1 MGVSVSGWDAAN
13 FKRVAWQ
20 FAPAAGLVA
29 VQLVFFGMPAGAWIR
44 GVVLGLLIA
53 LLAVG
58 MALVYRANRVI
69 NFAQAD
75 LGFVPTS
82 LAVGLIVFSGLPY
95 LFGFGVG
102 LVAAVA
108 LGAIVELAFVRR
120 FAKASRLILTVA
132 TIGITQ
138 LLAAF
143 ALLVPRMWG
152 DESAASQRIPP
163 PIDWKVTIGSFIL
176 SANDLIAL
184 IVAPLAM
191 IAVAVFLGS
200 TRIGTA
206 IRGSA
211 ERGERALMLGIPV
224 AWLSTLVWAIAAGLS
239 FLALFL
245 RARQS
250 SACRSAPRS
259 ASPLSFKPS
268 RRSSSVVSGI
278 CRPSPP
284 PRWRSAFSSTALH
297 GTPARPLLVMP
308 IIGAAVLVALL
319 LQRRQYSRADRDE
332 AAGWRLADEVR
343 PLQPRVARLPLVRL
357 MRWATATLIVVGLV
371 LIPIMLRTDQIIKAT
386 AVVVFAA
393 IGLSLVVLSG
403 WAGQIS
409 LGQMAFV
416 AIGAAVSAKCTITW
430 NVDITLALLAGG
442 AAGAA
447 AAFVVGLPALRLRGL
462 YLAVTTLVFALAVN
476 SWFLNRQFFGWIPQ
490 DRVERLPLFG
500 RIDISTPTRFY
511 VFTLVV
517 LALVFLALRGVR
529 HSRTGRAIV
538 ALRENELAA
547 QAFSVSPVPVK
558 LTAFTLSGAV
568 AGVAGG
574 LFVHLSQSFDLTSY
588 TAQESLNVFTAAV
601 VGGLGSLFGGVLGAV
616 FLRGSEWFITS
627 PEWRLLSSAI
637 GVLLVLLI
645 IPGGLASL
653 VIKIRDRLVDARSS
667 DATPPRRPTSTPP
680 SPWPAPDGSTVSH
693 IPTRPSAATTSRIG
707 RPYEFADHDAE
718 LPVRRP
724 APHEVAARPLRR
736 RGGVPVGRAVRIER
750 RRRTRPHRV
759 RHPAARDPRRVRHRH
774 PDGARPRRSVVGRCA
789 RAPGADRPVRRQDQ
803 PDPARRVRRTGVGVL
818 LGHDGPCDRA
828 HPARRSPDR
837 GRHSARP

>member
-1 MGVSVSGWDAAN
+1 MGVSRSGWGAADV
-13 FKRVAWQ
+13 KRWSAQ
-20 FAPAAGLVA
+20 FAPAVGLVA
-29 VQLVFFGMPAGAWIR
+29 VQLVFFGLPAGAWIR

-102 LVAAVA
+102 LAAAVA
-108 LGAIVELAFVRR
+108 LGAVVELAFVRR
-120 FAKASRLILTVA
+120 FASASRLVLTVA

-143 ALLVPRMWG
+143 ALLVPRMW
-152 DESAASQRIPP
+152 DQSAASQRIPP
-163 PIDWKVTIGSFIL
+163 PVDWKVTVGTFIL

-184 IVAPLAM
+184 VVAPLAM
-191 IAVAVFLGS
+191 IGVAVFLGA

-211 ERGERALMLGIPV
+211 ERSERALMLGIPV

-245 RARQS
+245 RAGILGV
-250 SACRSAPRS
+250 
-259 ASPLSFKPS
+259 PLGAALSL
-268 RRSSSVVSGI
+268 
-278 CRPSPP
+278 
-284 PRWRSAFSSTALH
+284 TALVQALAALVI
-297 GTPARPLLVMP
+297 GRLRNLPTVATTAVALGVLEYGVSWNASSPLLVMP
-308 IIGAAVLVALL
+308 IIGAFVLVALL
-319 LQRRQYSRADRDE
+319 LQRRQYGRADRDE

-343 PLQPRVARLPLVRL
+343 PLRPAVARLPLVRL
-357 MRWATATLIVVGLV
+357 LRWSTAALILVGLA
-371 LIPIMLRTDQIIKAT
+371 LIPLLLRTDQIIKAT
-386 AVVVFAA
+386 AVVVFAV

-416 AIGAAVSAKCTITW
+416 AIGAAVSAKCTLNW
-430 NVDITLALLAGG
+430 NADITLALLAGG
-442 AAGAA
+442 AAGAV

-476 SWFLNRQFFGWIPQ
+476 SWFLNRQFFDWVPQ
-490 DRVERLPLFG
+490 ERIDRLPVFG
-500 RIDISTPTRFY
+500 VVDISTPTRFY
-511 VFTLVV
+511 LFALVV
-517 LALVFLALRGVR
+517 LALVFAALRGIR

-574 LFVHLSQSFDLTSY
+574 LFVHLSQSFDLSSY
-588 TAQESLNVFTAAV
+588 TAAESLNVFTAAV

-616 FLRGSEWFITS
+616 FLRGSEWFITA

-637 GVLLVLLI
+637 GVLIVLLI
-645 IPGGLASL
+645 LPGGLASL
-653 VIKIRDRLVDARSS
+653 VIKVRDRLVTIIVGR
-667 DATPPRRPTSTPP
+667 TGPP
-680 SPWPAPDGSTVSH
+680 SVVPDMARADTTGHRVGAGAGDTV
-693 IPTRPSAATTSRIG
+693 PTRS
-707 RPYEFADHDAE
+707 
-718 LPVRRP
+718 PV
-724 APHEVAARPLRR
+724 EPL
-736 RGGVPVGRAVRIER
+736 AV
-750 RRRTRPHRV
+750 
-759 RHPAARDPRRVRHRH
+759 
-774 PDGARPRRSVVGRCA
+774 SSN
-789 RAPGADRPVRRQDQ
+789 GADANSDESQD
-803 PDPARRVRRTGVGVL
+803 DLDDRTTV
-818 LGHDGPCDRA
+818 
-828 HPARRSPDR
+828 
-837 GRHSARP
+837 

>member
-1 MGVSVSGWDAAN
+1 MGVSVNGWGAAN
-13 FKRVAWQ
+13 ARRLASQ
-20 FAPAAGLVA
+20 FAPAIGLVA

-95 LFGFGVG
+95 LLGFGVG
-102 LVAAVA
+102 LVTAVA
-108 LGAIVELAFVRR
+108 LGAVVELAFVRR
-120 FAKASRLILTVA
+120 FAKASRLVLTVA

-138 LLAAF
+138 LLVAC
-143 ALLVPRMWG
+143 ALLVPRMW
-152 DESAASQRIPP
+152 DQSAASQRIPP
-163 PIDWKVTIGSFIL
+163 PLDWKLTVGTFIL

-191 IAVAVFLGS
+191 IGVAVFLGA

-211 ERGERALMLGIPV
+211 ERSERALMLGIPV

-245 RARQS
+245 RAGILGVPLGAALSLSALVQALAALVIGRLRHLPTVATTAVALGVLEYGVSWNAS
-250 SACRSAPRS
+250 S
-259 ASPLSFKPS
+259 
-268 RRSSSVVSGI
+268 
-278 CRPSPP
+278 
-284 PRWRSAFSSTALH
+284 
-297 GTPARPLLVMP
+297 PLLVMP
-308 IIGAAVLVALL
+308 IIGVAVLIALL
-319 LQRRQYSRADRDE
+319 LQRRQYGRADRDE
-332 AAGWRLADEVR
+332 AAGWRLADEIR
-343 PLQPRVARLPLVRL
+343 PLQPTVARLPLVRL
-357 MRWATATLIVVGLV
+357 MRWGTATLVIVGLA

-386 AVVVFAA
+386 AVGVFAV

-416 AIGAAVSAKCTITW
+416 AIGAAVSAKCTIAW
-430 NVDITLALLAGG
+430 NVDITLALVAGG
-442 AAGAA
+442 VAGAV

-476 SWFLNRQFFGWIPQ
+476 SWFLNRQFFDWIPQ
-490 DRVERLPLFG
+490 ERVERLPLFG

-511 VFTLVV
+511 VFTLTV

-637 GVLLVLLI
+637 GVLIVLLI
-645 IPGGLASL
+645 LPGGLASL
-653 VIKIRDRLVDARSS
+653 VVKVRDRLVALIVDRHSRTAIDPTPVEATADA
-667 DATPPRRPTSTPP
+667 
-680 SPWPAPDGSTVSH
+680 
-693 IPTRPSAATTSRIG
+693 
-707 RPYEFADHDAE
+707 AE
-718 LPVRRP
+718 LDNAAGRRDDFDDLDD
-724 APHEVAARPLRR
+724 V
-736 RGGVPVGRAVRIER
+736 
-750 RRRTRPHRV
+750 
-759 RHPAARDPRRVRHRH
+759 D
-774 PDGARPRRSVVGRCA
+774 
-789 RAPGADRPVRRQDQ
+789 
-803 PDPARRVRRTGVGVL
+803 
-818 LGHDGPCDRA
+818 DRA
-828 HPARRSPDR
+828 TV
-837 GRHSARP
+837 

>member
-1 MGVSVSGWDAAN
+1 MGVSFSGWEVAN
-13 FKRVAWQ
+13 FKRLAGQ
-20 FAPAAGLVA
+20 FAPAIGLVA

-108 LGAIVELAFVRR
+108 LGAIIELAFVRR

-184 IVAPLAM
+184 IVAPVAM

-245 RARQS
+245 RAGVLGV
-250 SACRSAPRS
+250 
-259 ASPLSFKPS
+259 PLGAALSL
-268 RRSSSVVSGI
+268 
-278 CRPSPP
+278 
-284 PRWRSAFSSTALH
+284 TALVQALAALVIGRLRH
-297 GTPARPLLVMP
+297 LPTVATAAVALGILEYGVAWNASSPLLVMP

-343 PLQPRVARLPLVRL
+343 PLQPTVARLPLVRL
-357 MRWATATLIVVGLV
+357 MRWGTATLIVVGLA

-386 AVVVFAA
+386 AVAVFAA

-490 DRVERLPLFG
+490 DRVERLPVFG

-517 LALVFLALRGVR
+517 VALVFVALRGVR

-637 GVLLVLLI
+637 GVLVVLLI

-653 VIKIRDRLVDARSS
+653 VIKIRDRLV
-667 DATPPRRPTSTPP
+667 
-680 SPWPAPDGSTVSH
+680 VL
-693 IPTRPSAATTSRIG
+693 IVN
-707 RPYEFADHDAE
+707 HDAK
-718 LPVRRP
+718 
-724 APHEVAARPLRR
+724 
-736 RGGVPVGRAVRIER
+736 
-750 RRRTRPHRV
+750 
-759 RHPAARDPRRVRHRH
+759 
-774 PDGARPRRSVVGRCA
+774 
-789 RAPGADRPVRRQDQ
+789 RQDDVAE
-803 PDPARRVRRTGVGVL
+803 PLIAVDADIDTAEFDDLDGIDDRTTV
-818 LGHDGPCDRA
+818 
-828 HPARRSPDR
+828 
-837 GRHSARP
+837 

>member
-1 MGVSVSGWDAAN
+1 MGVSRSGWGAADV
-13 FKRVAWQ
+13 KRWSVQ
-20 FAPAAGLVA
+20 FAPALGLVA
-29 VQLVFFGMPAGAWIR
+29 VQLVFFGLPAGAWIR

-102 LVAAVA
+102 LAAAVA
-108 LGAIVELAFVRR
+108 LGAVVELAFVRR
-120 FAKASRLILTVA
+120 FARASRLVLTVA

-143 ALLVPRMWG
+143 ALLVPRMW

-163 PIDWKVTIGSFIL
+163 PVDWKVTIGTFIL

-184 IVAPLAM
+184 VVAPLAM
-191 IAVAVFLGS
+191 IGVAVFLGT

-211 ERGERALMLGIPV
+211 ERSERALMLGIPV

-245 RARQS
+245 RAGILGV
-250 SACRSAPRS
+250 
-259 ASPLSFKPS
+259 PLGAALSL
-268 RRSSSVVSGI
+268 
-278 CRPSPP
+278 
-284 PRWRSAFSSTALH
+284 TALVQALAALVI
-297 GTPARPLLVMP
+297 GRLRNLPTVATTAVALGVLEYGVSWNASSPLLVMP
-308 IIGAAVLVALL
+308 IIGAFVLVALL
-319 LQRRQYSRADRDE
+319 LQRRQYGRADRDE

-343 PLQPRVARLPLVRL
+343 PLRPAVARLPLVRL
-357 MRWATATLIVVGLV
+357 LRWGTAALILVGLA
-371 LIPIMLRTDQIIKAT
+371 LIPMLLRTDQIIKAT
-386 AVVVFAA
+386 AVVVFAV

-416 AIGAAVSAKCTITW
+416 AIGAAVSAKCTLNW
-430 NVDITLALLAGG
+430 NADITLALLAGG

-476 SWFLNRQFFGWIPQ
+476 SWFLNRQFFDWVPQ
-490 DRVERLPLFG
+490 ERIDRLPVFG
-500 RIDISTPTRFY
+500 VVDISTPTRFY
-511 VFTLVV
+511 LFALIV
-517 LALVFLALRGVR
+517 LALVFAALRGIR

-538 ALRENELAA
+538 AFRENELAA

-574 LFVHLSQSFDLTSY
+574 LIVHLSQSFDLSSY
-588 TAQESLNVFTAAV
+588 TAAESLNVFTAAV

-616 FLRGSEWFITS
+616 FLRGSEWFITA

-637 GVLLVLLI
+637 GVLIVLLI
-645 IPGGLASL
+645 LPGGLASL
-653 VIKIRDRLVDARSS
+653 VIKVRDRLV
-667 DATPPRRPTSTPP
+667 T
-680 SPWPAPDGSTVSH
+680 
-693 IPTRPSAATTSRIG
+693 II
-707 RPYEFADHDAE
+707 
-718 LPVRRP
+718 
-724 APHEVAARPLRR
+724 
-736 RGGVPVGRAVRIER
+736 VG
-750 RRRTRPHRV
+750 RTRPPSVAPDTATRDTTGHR
-759 RHPAARDPRRVRHRH
+759 DE
-774 PDGARPRRSVVGRCA
+774 GAGDTGPTGSPIEPLAVSSN
-789 RAPGADRPVRRQDQ
+789 GADTNSDESQD
-803 PDPARRVRRTGVGVL
+803 DLDDRTTV
-818 LGHDGPCDRA
+818 
-828 HPARRSPDR
+828 
-837 GRHSARP
+837 

>member
-1 MGVSVSGWDAAN
+1 MGVSRSGWGAADV
-13 FKRVAWQ
+13 KRWSAQ
-20 FAPAAGLVA
+20 FAPALGLVA
-29 VQLVFFGMPAGAWIR
+29 VQLVFFGLPAGAWIR

-102 LVAAVA
+102 LAAAVA
-108 LGAIVELAFVRR
+108 LGAVVELAFVRR
-120 FAKASRLILTVA
+120 FASASRLVLTVA

-143 ALLVPRMWG
+143 ALLVPRMW
-152 DESAASQRIPP
+152 DQSAASQRIPP
-163 PIDWKVTIGSFIL
+163 PVDWKVTVGTFIL

-184 IVAPLAM
+184 VVAPLAM
-191 IAVAVFLGS
+191 IGVAVFLGT

-211 ERGERALMLGIPV
+211 ERSERALMLGIPV

-245 RARQS
+245 RAGILGV
-250 SACRSAPRS
+250 
-259 ASPLSFKPS
+259 PLGAALSL
-268 RRSSSVVSGI
+268 
-278 CRPSPP
+278 
-284 PRWRSAFSSTALH
+284 TALVQALAALVI
-297 GTPARPLLVMP
+297 GRLRNLPTVATTAVALGVLEYGVSWNASSPLLVMP
-308 IIGAAVLVALL
+308 IIGAFVLVALL
-319 LQRRQYSRADRDE
+319 LQRRQYGRADRDE

-343 PLQPRVARLPLVRL
+343 PLRPAVARLPLVRL
-357 MRWATATLIVVGLV
+357 LRWSTAALILVGLA
-371 LIPIMLRTDQIIKAT
+371 LIPLLLRTDQIIKAT
-386 AVVVFAA
+386 AVVVFAV

-416 AIGAAVSAKCTITW
+416 AIGAAVSAKCTLNW
-430 NVDITLALLAGG
+430 NADITLALLAGG
-442 AAGAA
+442 AAGAV

-476 SWFLNRQFFGWIPQ
+476 SWFLNRQFFDWVPQ
-490 DRVERLPLFG
+490 ERIDRLPVFG
-500 RIDISTPTRFY
+500 VVDISTPTRFY
-511 VFTLVV
+511 LFALVV
-517 LALVFLALRGVR
+517 LALVFAALRGIR

-538 ALRENELAA
+538 AMRENELAA

-574 LFVHLSQSFDLTSY
+574 LFVHLSQSFDLSSY
-588 TAQESLNVFTAAV
+588 TAAESLNVFTAAV

-616 FLRGSEWFITS
+616 FLRGSEWFITA

-637 GVLLVLLI
+637 GVLIVLLI
-645 IPGGLASL
+645 LPGGLASL
-653 VIKIRDRLVDARSS
+653 VIKVRDRLVTIIVGR
-667 DATPPRRPTSTPP
+667 TGPP
-680 SPWPAPDGSTVSH
+680 SVVPDMARADTTGHRVGGAGVTV
-693 IPTRPSAATTSRIG
+693 PTG
-707 RPYEFADHDAE
+707 
-718 LPVRRP
+718 LPV
-724 APHEVAARPLRR
+724 EPL
-736 RGGVPVGRAVRIER
+736 AV
-750 RRRTRPHRV
+750 
-759 RHPAARDPRRVRHRH
+759 
-774 PDGARPRRSVVGRCA
+774 SSN
-789 RAPGADRPVRRQDQ
+789 GADANSDESQD
-803 PDPARRVRRTGVGVL
+803 DLDDRTTV
-818 LGHDGPCDRA
+818 
-828 HPARRSPDR
+828 
-837 GRHSARP
+837 

>member
-1 MGVSVSGWDAAN
+1 MGVSFSGWGAAN
-13 FKRVAWQ
+13 FKRSAGQ
-20 FAPAAGLVA
+20 FAPAVGLVA
-29 VQLVFFGMPAGAWIR
+29 VQLLFFGMPAGAWIR

-95 LFGFGVG
+95 LLGFGVG
-102 LVAAVA
+102 LAAAVA

-120 FAKASRLILTVA
+120 FARASRLVLTVA

-143 ALLVPRMWG
+143 ALLVPRMW
-152 DESAASQRIPP
+152 DQSAASQRIPP
-163 PIDWKVTIGSFIL
+163 PVDWKVTVGSFIL

-184 IVAPLAM
+184 IVAPIAM
-191 IAVAVFLGS
+191 IGVALFLGS

-211 ERGERALMLGIPV
+211 ERSERALMLGIPV

-245 RARQS
+245 RAGILGV
-250 SACRSAPRS
+250 
-259 ASPLSFKPS
+259 PLGAALSL
-268 RRSSSVVSGI
+268 
-278 CRPSPP
+278 
-284 PRWRSAFSSTALH
+284 TALVQALAALVIGRLRH
-297 GTPARPLLVMP
+297 LPTVATSAVALGILEYGVAWNASTPLLVMP

-319 LQRRQYSRADRDE
+319 LQRRQYGRADRDE

-343 PLQPRVARLPLVRL
+343 PLQPAVARLPLVRL
-357 MRWATATLIVVGLV
+357 MRWGTATLIVIGLAV
-371 LIPIMLRTDQIIKAT
+371 IPIMLRTDQIIKAT
-386 AVVVFAA
+386 AVAVFAV

-430 NVDITLALLAGG
+430 NVDISLALLAGG

-490 DRVERLPLFG
+490 ERVERLPLFG

-517 LALVFLALRGVR
+517 LALVFVALRGVR
-529 HSRTGRAIV
+529 HSRAGRAIV
-538 ALRENELAA
+538 AMRENELAA

-637 GVLLVLLI
+637 GVLVVLLI

-653 VIKIRDRLVDARSS
+653 VIRIRDRLV
-667 DATPPRRPTSTPP
+667 TL
-680 SPWPAPDGSTVSH
+680 
-693 IPTRPSAATTSRIG
+693 I
-707 RPYEFADHDAE
+707 
-718 LPVRRP
+718 
-724 APHEVAARPLRR
+724 LRR
-736 RGGVPVGRAVRIER
+736 NAASPSDTITVEPATDTGRIEGAEQ
-750 RRRTRPHRV
+750 PG
-759 RHPAARDPRRVRHRH
+759 AADQS
-774 PDGARPRRSVVGRCA
+774 DDLED
-789 RAPGADRPVRRQDQ
+789 RAPV
-803 PDPARRVRRTGVGVL
+803 
-818 LGHDGPCDRA
+818 
-828 HPARRSPDR
+828 
-837 GRHSARP
+837 

>member
-1 MGVSVSGWDAAN
+1 MGVSFSGWEAAN
-13 FKRVAWQ
+13 FKRLAGQ
-20 FAPAAGLVA
+20 FAPAIGLVA

-108 LGAIVELAFVRR
+108 LGAIIELAFVRR
-120 FAKASRLILTVA
+120 FAKASRLVLTVA

-138 LLAAF
+138 LLAAL
-143 ALLVPRMWG
+143 ALLVPRMW
-152 DESAASQRIPP
+152 DQSAASQRIPP

-191 IAVAVFLGS
+191 IGVAVFLGS

-245 RARQS
+245 RAGVLGV
-250 SACRSAPRS
+250 
-259 ASPLSFKPS
+259 PLGAALSL
-268 RRSSSVVSGI
+268 
-278 CRPSPP
+278 
-284 PRWRSAFSSTALH
+284 TALVQALAALVIGRLRH
-297 GTPARPLLVMP
+297 LPTVATAAVALGILEYGVAWNASTPLLVMP

-343 PLQPRVARLPLVRL
+343 PLQPAVTRLPLVRL
-357 MRWATATLIVVGLV
+357 MRWGTATLIVVGLA

-386 AVVVFAA
+386 AVAVFAA

-517 LALVFLALRGVR
+517 LALVFVALRGVR

-637 GVLLVLLI
+637 GVLVVLLI

-653 VIKIRDRLVDARSS
+653 VIKIRDRLVALIVQRNTASPIE
-667 DATPPRRPTSTPP
+667 TTSADP
-680 SPWPAPDGSTVSH
+680 G
-693 IPTRPSAATTSRIG
+693 AATGRI
-707 RPYEFADHDAE
+707 D
-718 LPVRRP
+718 
-724 APHEVAARPLRR
+724 
-736 RGGVPVGRAVRIER
+736 GVE
-750 RRRTRPHRV
+750 H
-759 RHPAARDPRRVRHRH
+759 
-774 PDGARPRRSVVGRCA
+774 
-789 RAPGADRPVRRQDQ
+789 PGATERSGDLEDRTTV
-803 PDPARRVRRTGVGVL
+803 
-818 LGHDGPCDRA
+818 
-828 HPARRSPDR
+828 
-837 GRHSARP
+837 